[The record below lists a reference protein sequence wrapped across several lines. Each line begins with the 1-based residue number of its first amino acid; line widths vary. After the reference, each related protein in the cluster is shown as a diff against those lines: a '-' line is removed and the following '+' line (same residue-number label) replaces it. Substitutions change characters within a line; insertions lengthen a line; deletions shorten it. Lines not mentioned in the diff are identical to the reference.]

1 MMSRVKAIV
10 LVLVLT
16 CVLAGT
22 VLPELVPTQ
31 ESIGIRLTDVAQ
43 AAGVTVLNV
52 SGEQKKDFL
61 LEVVGNG
68 AAWFD
73 YNNDG
78 LMDLLVVN
86 GATLEHLKTG
96 GDPIATLYKNNGDG
110 TFTDV
115 TAKSGLLARGWG
127 MGVCVADYDNNG
139 TEDVYITGFGSSHLF
154 RNNGDGTFTNV
165 SAAAGA
171 GVTGWSTGCAFGD
184 YDRDG
189 YVDLYVARYVAFDPE
204 KTPRPSQGSFCQYM
218 GMDVLCGP
226 RGLRGEPDVLLH
238 NNRNG
243 MFSDVTEQAG
253 IHDPGY
259 YGLGVVFSDLDNN
272 GWPDIY
278 VANDS
283 TPNFLFRNNK
293 DGTFTEIGLEAGAA
307 LSEAGAAQAGM
318 GVDVGDYKHD
328 GNFAIFVTNFSQ
340 DYNTLYE
347 NGGKATFRDVSY
359 PTGLAGPS
367 LPYMGWGTGFV
378 DLANGGF
385 LDLFVANGHI
395 YPQIDQY
402 ALGSKFLERK
412 QLFHNQGDGHFR
424 DVTDEIGGGVLI
436 EKSSRGVAF
445 GDCDNDGDMDILI
458 VNLNDRPTLLRND
471 GGNRKHWVTLRLVG
485 TKSNRDAI
493 GARVRITA
501 GRLVQTAEV
510 RSGGSFMSNN
520 DIRLH
525 FGLGQETRIQ
535 SLEVRWPS
543 GLVEKSEDLRADQF
557 LRITEGQ
564 GILVLDVPKAIP
576 KY

>member
-1 MMSRVKAIV
+1 MMLRVKASVFALLLIAGSGV
-10 LVLVLT
+10 SVTPEPAAAPPLT
-16 CVLAGT
+16 
-22 VLPELVPTQ
+22 
-31 ESIGIRLTDVAQ
+31 IRLTNVAQ
-43 AAGVTVLNV
+43 RAGITVLNV

-68 AAWFD
+68 AAWLD

-86 GATLEHLKTG
+86 GSTLEHLNTG
-96 GDPIATLYKNNGDG
+96 GDPIATLYRNNGDG

-115 TAKSGLLARGWG
+115 TVQSGLLGRGWG
-127 MGVCVADYDNNG
+127 MGVCVTDYDNSG
-139 TEDVYITGFGSSHLF
+139 TQDVYITGFGSSHLF
-154 RNNGDGTFTNV
+154 RNNGDGTFADVTIQ
-165 SAAAGA
+165 SGA

-243 MFSDVTEQAG
+243 TFSDVTEKAG
-253 IHDPGY
+253 IRDPGY
-259 YGLGVVFSDLDNN
+259 YGFGVVFSDLDND

-283 TPNFLFRNNK
+283 TPNLLFHNNK
-293 DGTFTEIGLEAGAA
+293 DGTFTEAGLEAGAA

-318 GVDVGDYKHD
+318 GVDVGDYKND
-328 GNFAIFVTNFSQ
+328 GNFSIFVTNFSQ
-340 DYNTLYE
+340 DYNTLYAN
-347 NGGKATFRDVSY
+347 NGNGTFRDESY
-359 PTGLAGPS
+359 ASGLAAPS

-378 DLANGGF
+378 DLGNNGF
-385 LDLFVANGHI
+385 LDVFVANGHI

-402 ALGSKFLERK
+402 PLGSRFMERK
-412 QLFHNQGDGHFR
+412 LLFQNQGEGHFR
-424 DVTDEIGGGVLI
+424 DVTGEIGGGLLI

-445 GDCDNDGDMDILI
+445 ADYDNDGDVDILI
-458 VNLNDRPTLLRND
+458 VNLNDRPTFLRNE
-471 GGNRKHWVTLRLVG
+471 GGNKNHWITLRLVG

-493 GARVRITA
+493 GARVRISA
-501 GRLVQTAEV
+501 GDLLQTAEV

-520 DIRLH
+520 DARLH
-525 FGLGQETRIQ
+525 VGLGPEKRIQ
-535 SLEVRWPS
+535 SIEVRWPS
-543 GLVEKSEDLRADQF
+543 GMVEKFGDLRADQF
-557 LRITEGQ
+557 LKLTEGK
-564 GILVLDVPKAIP
+564 GITALNAPRSDS

>member
-1 MMSRVKAIV
+1 MLRVKA
-10 LVLVLT
+10 
-16 CVLAGT
+16 CVLAMLLTAGSAVSFRT
-22 VLPELVPTQ
+22 GPPSAPPLAIHLV
-31 ESIGIRLTDVAQ
+31 DVAER
-43 AAGVTVLNV
+43 AGITVLNV

-68 AAWFD
+68 AAWLD

-86 GATLEHLKTG
+86 GSTLEHLKMG

-115 TAKSGLLARGWG
+115 SAQSGLLARGWG

-139 TEDVYITGFGSSHLF
+139 TEDVYITGFGSSVLF
-154 RNNGDGTFTNV
+154 RNNGDGTFTDMTMRT
-165 SAAAGA
+165 GA
-171 GVTGWSTGCAFGD
+171 RVTGWSTGCAFGD

-204 KTPRPSQGSFCQYM
+204 KTPRPSQGSFCQYL

-226 RGLRGEPDVLLH
+226 RGLRGEADVLLH
-238 NNRNG
+238 SNRDG
-243 MFSDVTEQAG
+243 TFSDVTEKAG
-253 IHDPGY
+253 IRDPGY
-259 YGLGVVFSDLDNN
+259 YGFGVVFSDLDND

-283 TPNFLFRNNK
+283 TPNFLFHNNK
-293 DGTFTEIGLEAGAA
+293 DGTFAEIGLEAGAA

-318 GVDVGDYKHD
+318 GVDVGDYKND
-328 GNFAIFVTNFSQ
+328 GNFSIFVTNFSQ
-340 DYNTLYE
+340 DYNTLYAN
-347 NGGKATFRDVSY
+347 NGNGTFHDESY
-359 PTGLAGPS
+359 PAALAVPS
-367 LPYMGWGTGFV
+367 LPYMAWGTGFAA
-378 DLANGGF
+378 LGNNGF

-402 ALGSKFLERK
+402 PLGTKFRERK
-412 QLFHNQGDGHFR
+412 LLFQNQGNGQFR
-424 DVTDEIGGGVLI
+424 DVTDEIGGGLLL

-445 GDCDNDGDMDILI
+445 ADYDNDGDVDILI
-458 VNLNDRPTLLRND
+458 VNLNDRPTLLRNE
-471 GGNRKHWVTLRLVG
+471 GESKNHWITLRLVG

-493 GARVRITA
+493 GARVRLLT
-501 GRLVQTAEV
+501 GGLEQSAEV

-520 DIRLH
+520 DVRLH
-525 FGLGQETRIQ
+525 FGLGREKRIE

-543 GLVEKSEDLRADQF
+543 GLVEKFVDLRADQF
-557 LRITEGQ
+557 LWITEGK
-564 GILVLDVPKAIP
+564 GIAPLKAP
-576 KY
+576 RVVSKY

>member
-1 MMSRVKAIV
+1 MMLRVKA
-10 LVLVLT
+10 
-16 CVLAGT
+16 CVLAMLLTGGSAVT
-22 VLPELVPTQ
+22 FRRGPSSTPPLAIHLV
-31 ESIGIRLTDVAQ
+31 DVAER
-43 AAGVTVLNV
+43 AGITVLNI

-68 AAWFD
+68 AAWLD

-86 GATLEHLKTG
+86 GSTLEHLKMG

-115 TAKSGLLARGWG
+115 TAQSGILARGWG

-139 TEDVYITGFGSSHLF
+139 TEDVYITGFGSSVLF

-165 SAAAGA
+165 TMQSGA
-171 GVTGWSTGCAFGD
+171 RVAGWSTGCAFGD

-189 YVDLYVARYVAFDPE
+189 YVDLYVARYVAFDPA
-204 KTPRPSQGSFCQYM
+204 KTPRPSHGSFCQYM

-226 RGLRGEPDVLLH
+226 RGLHGEADVLLH
-238 NNRNG
+238 NNRDG
-243 MFSDVTEQAG
+243 TFSDVTEKAG
-253 IHDPGY
+253 IRDPGY
-259 YGLGVVFSDLDNN
+259 YGFGVVFSDLDND

-283 TPNFLFRNNK
+283 TPNFLFHNNK
-293 DGTFTEIGLEAGAA
+293 DGTFTEIGLEVGAA
-307 LSEAGAAQAGM
+307 LSEDGAAQAGM
-318 GVDVGDYKHD
+318 GVDVGDYKND
-328 GNFAIFVTNFSQ
+328 GNFSIFVTNFSQ
-340 DYNTLYE
+340 DYNTLYAN
-347 NGGKATFRDVSY
+347 NGNGTFHDESY
-359 PTGLAGPS
+359 PSGLAAPS

-378 DLANGGF
+378 DLGNNGF

-402 ALGSKFLERK
+402 PLGSKFLERK
-412 QLFHNQGDGHFR
+412 QLFHNQGNGHFR
-424 DVTDEIGGGVLI
+424 DVTDEIGSGLLI

-445 GDCDNDGDMDILI
+445 GDYHNDGNMDILI

-493 GARVRITA
+493 GARVRLSS
-501 GRLVQTAEV
+501 GRLAQSAEV

-520 DIRLH
+520 DVRLH
-525 FGLGQETRIQ
+525 FGLGREKRIE

-543 GLVEKSEDLRADQF
+543 GLVEKFVDLRADQF
-557 LRITEGQ
+557 LRITEGK
-564 GILVLDVPKAIP
+564 GIAPLKAP
-576 KY
+576 RVVSKY